1 MRTNRRLFLTGV
13 GSALGVASA
22 STLARASQ
30 APHVHHGPDA
40 AASRP
45 APHTID
51 LGPSSA
57 GRGRVQTPDTPR
69 LAWRDVGGIKEFQL
83 RAAPLK
89 TEFLPGRA
97 VDVWGFNGSMPGPI
111 IEVNQGERVRIVVFN
126 DLPEDFSMHWHGLEV
141 PIDMDGTPGISQP
154 AIAPGQHFAYEFT
167 IEQHGTFFYHSHM
180 AMQELMGLVGLFVV
194 HPRVADE
201 PRIDREFGLIWQ
213 GWSLLPSS
221 TIPNTMAM
229 EFNYL
234 TINGKA
240 GPATTPLVVRL
251 GERVR
256 IRNVNLSMDHH
267 PLHLHGNTF
276 HVTGT
281 EAGRIPPSAWVPGNT
296 VLVGV
301 AQARDVEFVAS
312 RQGDWMLHCHLPHHM
327 VNNMVSMVGPMMHP
341 YPPPG
346 TTAPAAPGE
355 PDRTMVPG
363 FPQDMML
370 AMDLPLEKPEILGLP
385 AGWTA
390 SMMGMMTLVRVV
402 SPEMFERIEAAR
414 AAARARA

>member
-1 MRTNRRLFLTGV
+1 MRTSRRLFLTGV
-13 GSALGVASA
+13 SSALGVASA
-22 STLARASQ
+22 STMARAGQS
-30 APHVHHGPDA
+30 PHVHQGPPSASPPSVRDA
-40 AASRP
+40 ATTAVP
-45 APHTID
+45 GVVH
-51 LGPSSA
+51 
-57 GRGRVQTPDTPR
+57 TPDTPR
-69 LAWRDVGGIKEFQL
+69 LPWRAENGVKQFQL
-83 RAAPLK
+83 RAAPMR
-89 TEFLPGRA
+89 TEFLPGRP
-97 VDVWGFNGSMPGPI
+97 VDVWGFNGSMPGPT
-111 IEVNQGERVRIVVFN
+111 IEVNQGDRVRIIVFN

-141 PIDMDGTPGISQP
+141 PIDMDGTPGISQS
-154 AIAPGQHFAYEFT
+154 AIPPGQHFAYEFT
-167 IEQHGTFFYHSHM
+167 IDQHGTFFYHSHM

-194 HPRVADE
+194 HPRVADS
-201 PRIDREFGLIWQ
+201 PRIDREFGLVWQ

-240 GPATTPLVVRL
+240 GPATTPLVVRQ

-281 EAGRIPPSAWVPGNT
+281 EAGRIPPTAWVPGNT

-301 AQARDVEFVAS
+301 AQARDIEFVAA

-327 VNNMVSMVGPMMHP
+327 MNNMVSMVGPMMHP
-341 YPPPG
+341 YPPQG
-346 TTAPAAPGE
+346 AATSAAPGE
-355 PDRTMVPG
+355 PDKTMVPG
-363 FPQDMML
+363 FPQDMPMT
-370 AMDLPLEKPEILGLP
+370 MSEGVEKPETLGLP

-402 SPEMFERIEAAR
+402 SPETFDRIEAAR

>member
-1 MRTNRRLFLTGV
+1 MRTNRRLFLRGV

-22 STLARASQ
+22 SSIARASQ
-30 APHVHHGPDA
+30 SPHEHHMPPLGSPP
-40 AASRP
+40 P
-45 APHTID
+45 APRGVGAANAAIR
-51 LGPSSA
+51 P
-57 GRGRVQTPDTPR
+57 GRVETPDTPR
-69 LAWRDVGGIKEFQL
+69 LPWRDAGGVKEFEL
-83 RAAPLK
+83 HAAPVK

-111 IEVNQGERVRIVVFN
+111 IEVNQGDRVRIVVFN

-141 PIDMDGTPGISQP
+141 PIEMDGTPGISQA
-154 AIAPGQHFAYEFT
+154 AIAPGHHFAYQFT

-194 HPRVADE
+194 HPRVADQ

-234 TINGKA
+234 TINGKS
-240 GPATTPLVVRL
+240 GPATTPLVVRH

-281 EAGRIPPSAWVPGNT
+281 EAGRIQPSAWVPGNT

-301 AQARDVEFVAS
+301 AQARDIEFVAS
-312 RQGDWMLHCHLPHHM
+312 RAGDWMLHCHLPHHM

-346 TTAPAAPGE
+346 AGTPTTPGE
-355 PDRTMVPG
+355 PDKTMVPG
-363 FPQDMML
+363 FPQDMTM
-370 AMDLPLEKPEILGLP
+370 AMSAPVEKPETLDLP
-385 AGWTA
+385 RTWTE

-402 SPEMFERIEAAR
+402 SPEMFDRIEAAR
-414 AAARARA
+414 VAARARA